1 MDMALKNSFCIVQH
15 NPVVGVTLSVQDLKD
30 NRALYVNRLKRTLL
44 VTAIHARE
52 RGLTQNKLDELLSDE
67 S

>member
-1 MDMALKNSFCIVQH
+1 MDMALKKSFCIVQQ
-15 NPVVGVTLSVQDLKD
+15 NPVVGTTVSVQVLKD
-30 NRALYVNRLKRTLL
+30 SRTLYVNRLKRTLQ

>member
-1 MDMALKNSFCIVQH
+1 MASKQPFCVAKQ
-15 NPVVGVTLSVQDLKD
+15 NPVVGTTVSVQVLNDS
-30 NRALYVNRLKRTLL
+30 RSFYVNRLKRTLQ
-44 VTAIHARE
+44 VTAIHALA